1 MKRGIKNNKNG
12 IAVKETIQVEKL
24 LSEYAPLMAR
34 IAATFEAN
42 KALQDELIQE
52 MSLAVWRAF
61 EGSSKDSGSGFR
73 GDASIKT
80 FVAKVAHNKA
90 VDHVIKEQRRQE
102 FTHDEEPD
110 PPNRLNAHSSQDA
123 MSQERAMDLM
133 TGLRQLEVKY
143 RQVLALLLEGF
154 SQLEIAD
161 MLGIKEN
168 AVAKRISRARQ
179 QLTQI
184 MEQQP

>member
-1 MKRGIKNNKNG
+1 MKD
-12 IAVKETIQVEKL
+12 TIQIEKL

-42 KALQDELIQE
+42 KSLQDELIQE

-61 EGSSKDSGSGFR
+61 DGTSESRERGFR
-73 GDASIKT
+73 GESSVKT

-102 FTHDEEPD
+102 FAHDGEFD
-110 PPNRLNAHSSQDA
+110 SSHTISA
-123 MSQERAMDLM
+123 SSSREAILQENAMDLM
-133 TGLRQLEVKY
+133 TGLRQLEIKY
-143 RQVLALLLEGF
+143 RQVLVLMLEGF
-154 SQLEIAD
+154 SQLEIAN
-161 MLGIKEN
+161 MLGINES
-168 AVAKRISRARQ
+168 AVAKRASRARQ

-184 MEQQP
+184 MEQKP

>member
-1 MKRGIKNNKNG
+1 M
-12 IAVKETIQVEKL
+12 KETIQIEKL

-34 IAATFEAN
+34 IATTFEAN
-42 KALQDELIQE
+42 KSLQDELIQE

-61 EGSSKDSGSGFR
+61 EGASKGSDSGFR
-73 GDASIKT
+73 GEASVKT

-102 FTHDEEPD
+102 FTRDGEFDSSHTTSASSSRDATLQE
-110 PPNRLNAHSSQDA
+110 NAI
-123 MSQERAMDLM
+123 DLM
-133 TGLRQLEVKY
+133 TGLRQLEIKY

-154 SQLEIAD
+154 SQLEIAN
-161 MLGIKEN
+161 MLGIKET
-168 AVAKRISRARQ
+168 AVAKRVSRARQ

>member
-1 MKRGIKNNKNG
+1 
-12 IAVKETIQVEKL
+12 VKETFQIEKL
-24 LSEYAPLMAR
+24 LNEYAPLMAR

-42 KALQDELIQE
+42 KSLQDELIQE

-61 EGSSKDSGSGFR
+61 EGNFNGSSHHNSGFR

-102 FTHDEEPD
+102 FNDSGEYDLSNP
-110 PPNRLNAHSSQDA
+110 LNTHSSQD
-123 MSQERAMDLM
+123 STLQESAIDLM
-133 TGLRQLEVKY
+133 TGLRQLEIKY

-161 MLGIKEN
+161 MLGIREN

-179 QLTQI
+179 QLTLI

>member
-1 MKRGIKNNKNG
+1 M
-12 IAVKETIQVEKL
+12 KETIQIEKL

-42 KALQDELIQE
+42 KSLQDELIQE

-61 EGSSKDSGSGFR
+61 EGASKGSDSGFR
-73 GDASIKT
+73 GEASVKT

-102 FTHDEEPD
+102 FTRDGEFDSSHTTSASSSRDATLQE
-110 PPNRLNAHSSQDA
+110 NAI
-123 MSQERAMDLM
+123 DLM
-133 TGLRQLEVKY
+133 TGLRQLEIKY

-154 SQLEIAD
+154 SQLEIAN
-161 MLGIKEN
+161 MLGIKET
-168 AVAKRISRARQ
+168 AVAKRVSRARQ

>member
-1 MKRGIKNNKNG
+1 MELKNNKNG
-12 IAVKETIQVEKL
+12 NAVKETIQIEKL

-42 KALQDELIQE
+42 KSLQDELIQE

-61 EGSSKDSGSGFR
+61 EGASKGSDSGFR
-73 GDASIKT
+73 GEASVKT

-90 VDHVIKEQRRQE
+90 VDHVIKKQRRKE
-102 FTHDEEPD
+102 FTHDGEFD
-110 PPNRLNAHSSQDA
+110 SSHTTSASLSRDA
-123 MSQERAMDLM
+123 TLQENAMDLM
-133 TGLRQLEVKY
+133 TGLRQLEIKY

-154 SQLEIAD
+154 SQLEIAN
-161 MLGIKEN
+161 MLGIKET
-168 AVAKRISRARQ
+168 AVAKRVSRARQ

>member
-1 MKRGIKNNKNG
+1 M
-12 IAVKETIQVEKL
+12 KETIQIEKL

-42 KALQDELIQE
+42 KSLQDELIQE

-61 EGSSKDSGSGFR
+61 EGASKGSDSGFR
-73 GDASIKT
+73 GEASVKT

-102 FTHDEEPD
+102 FTRDGEFDSSHTTSASSSRDVTLQE
-110 PPNRLNAHSSQDA
+110 NAI
-123 MSQERAMDLM
+123 DLM
-133 TGLRQLEVKY
+133 TGLRQLEIKY

-154 SQLEIAD
+154 SQLEIAN
-161 MLGIKEN
+161 MLGIKES
-168 AVAKRISRARQ
+168 AVAKRVSRARQ

>member
-1 MKRGIKNNKNG
+1 M
-12 IAVKETIQVEKL
+12 KETFQIEKL
-24 LSEYAPLMAR
+24 LNEYAPLMAR

-42 KALQDELIQE
+42 KSLQDELIQE

-61 EGSSKDSGSGFR
+61 EGNFNDSSHHNSGFR
-73 GDASIKT
+73 GEASIKT

-102 FTHDEEPD
+102 FNHDEDPD
-110 PPNRLNAHSSQDA
+110 PSNRLNAHSSQDA

-133 TGLRQLEVKY
+133 TGLRRLEIKY

-184 MEQQP
+184 MEQP

>member
-1 MKRGIKNNKNG
+1 MELKNNKNG
-12 IAVKETIQVEKL
+12 NAVKETIQIEKL

-42 KALQDELIQE
+42 KSLQDELIQE

-61 EGSSKDSGSGFR
+61 EGASKGSDSGFR
-73 GDASIKT
+73 GEASVKT

-90 VDHVIKEQRRQE
+90 VDHVIKEQRRKE
-102 FTHDEEPD
+102 FTHDGEFD
-110 PPNRLNAHSSQDA
+110 SSHATSTSSSRDA
-123 MSQERAMDLM
+123 TLQENAMDLL
-133 TGLRQLEVKY
+133 TGLRQLEIKY

-154 SQLEIAD
+154 SQLEIAN
-161 MLGIKEN
+161 MLGIKES
-168 AVAKRISRARQ
+168 AVAKRVSRARQ

>member
-1 MKRGIKNNKNG
+1 M
-12 IAVKETIQVEKL
+12 KETIQIEKL

-42 KALQDELIQE
+42 KSLQDELIQE

-61 EGSSKDSGSGFR
+61 EGASKDSGSGFR
-73 GDASIKT
+73 GEASVKT

-102 FTHDEEPD
+102 FTHDGEFD
-110 PPNRLNAHSSQDA
+110 SSHTTSLSRDA
-123 MSQERAMDLM
+123 TLQENAMDLM
-133 TGLRQLEVKY
+133 TGLRQLEIKY

-154 SQLEIAD
+154 SQLEIAN
-161 MLGIKEN
+161 MLGIKET
-168 AVAKRISRARQ
+168 AVAKRVSRARQ